1 MEARG
6 VVRGFGWQIGWA
18 GGIIRGDPAQSRAGS
33 SGEVGGAHFFVHMGL
48 FWNGRQMGRE

>member
-48 FWNGRQMGRE
+48 FWNGRQKGRE